1 MRDFRKYEV
10 WQLSHQLTLKIYK
23 VSESFPKS
31 EIFGLTSQLRRASYS
46 IGLNVAEGSGRISE
60 SEFRRF
66 LGIAYG
72 SANEVEY
79 ITLLIK
85 DLQYISD
92 ESFNELSEM
101 IVRIKMMLRKL
112 INKLKD
118 NNSDLR

>member
-23 VSESFPKS
+23 ISEDFPKS

-46 IGLNVAEGSGRISE
+46 IGLNIAEGSGRISE

-79 ITLLIK
+79 IILLIK
-85 DLQYISD
+85 DLHYISD
-92 ESFNELSEM
+92 EIFNELNEM

-112 INKLKD
+112 INKL
-118 NNSDLR
+118 NNE